1 MRFFIQVV
9 FWIQILCSIIRIF
22 DLGLSTW
29 PKTTEISLGL
39 RVAETISGLGIVA
52 WTGILLFT

>member
-1 MRFFIQVV
+1 MRFFIQCV
-9 FWIQILCSIIRIF
+9 FWIQILCFVIRIF

-29 PKTTEISLGL
+29 PKLREISLGL
-39 RVAETISGLGIVA
+39 RVTETISGMGIIV